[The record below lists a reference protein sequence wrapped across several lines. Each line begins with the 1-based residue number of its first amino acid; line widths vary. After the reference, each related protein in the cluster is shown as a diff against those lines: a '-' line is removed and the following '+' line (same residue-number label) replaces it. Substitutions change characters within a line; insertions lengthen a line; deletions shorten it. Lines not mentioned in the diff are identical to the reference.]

1 MIVTDYAVR
10 PISPRGS
17 VCLSALTSG
26 SKTDREHILAET
38 YSTEGL
44 WKPVPTCKK
53 ETSAI
58 EFLHWANKAS
68 VTYAFSKIKTPSVT
82 TTIAEKW
89 KHKQLIVKAGN
100 KFST

>member
-1 MIVTDYAVR
+1 VIVTDYAVR

-44 WKPVPTCKK
+44 
-53 ETSAI
+53 
-58 EFLHWANKAS
+58 
-68 VTYAFSKIKTPSVT
+68 
-82 TTIAEKW
+82 
-89 KHKQLIVKAGN
+89 
-100 KFST
+100 